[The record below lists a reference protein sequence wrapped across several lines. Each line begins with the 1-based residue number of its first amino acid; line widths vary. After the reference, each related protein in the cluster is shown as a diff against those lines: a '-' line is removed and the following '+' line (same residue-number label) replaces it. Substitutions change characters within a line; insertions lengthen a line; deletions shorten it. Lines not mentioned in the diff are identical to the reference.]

1 MHSRIPR
8 SLGAA
13 LVVFALIAVTSP
25 AQTTKDSKEVKQAFQ
40 QGQLDTLV
48 QAQQT
53 LAAAEAAGAPMYA
66 KSIYDDAAER
76 LRFAQANWNST
87 QKSTHEQTR
96 LRAEEAV
103 WAARAALAK
112 ARWLGNNAA
121 IRQLQTDIT
130 NFGGTSDALTL
141 SDEQPDLLMMR
152 GTTSKTAVDFAQKA
166 IDQAKAVGATVQQD
180 NDLRSAQENLET
192 ARKIM
197 KGNSN
202 SESATHLAYVAEMIA
217 RRAYYTARAAESNRY
232 LPNLQ
237 MERTRLAQVNSDRI
251 AAAERV
257 QREEAQRRAN
267 ELQQQLAAELV
278 NRQMQSAEL
287 DRLRTQLDESR
298 RASEQRAEQ
307 DRAAREAAERA
318 LDEAFARYQTALV
331 SGSSDVDALRRQIED
346 QQLAL
351 RAVQERERAGE
362 QSMEAEIA
370 GLRQNLQNAQQQ
382 GSVSAQVLEQRQAE
396 LTRRQLELEQMRKDR
411 EADLA
416 RRVEV
421 DRQQQVALADA
432 QKRRD
437 EAEAQAQQLRQ
448 MAAES
453 AQQAQVAQ
461 ASAQQAQVTAQ
472 ATQAELDRTRQQ
484 LASTD
489 AEARRLR
496 MEQALGKLAS
506 THSDARGLI
515 VTLTNNLLFD
525 TGKTTLKPGAK
536 RTLTRIA
543 EQLSGD
549 NSGVKVEVE
558 GHTDSVGS
566 TESNEALSVRRASAV
581 RDYLLSQGLTADR
594 ISAAGRGE
602 AAPIATNKTAA
613 GRQQNRRVELVI
625 AP

>member
-1 MHSRIPR
+1 MHSRTPR
-8 SLGAA
+8 SLGVA
-13 LVVFALIAVTSP
+13 LVVFALVAVSSP
-25 AQTTKDSKEVKQAFQ
+25 AQTTDSKQVKAALQ

-53 LAAAEAAGAPMYA
+53 LSTAEGAGAALYA
-66 KSIYDDAAER
+66 KSLYDDAAAR
-76 LRFAQANWNST
+76 LRFAQANWSAT
-87 QKSTHEQTR
+87 SGAMHDQSR

-130 NFGGTSDALTL
+130 NFGGTSDTLTL
-141 SDEQPDLLMMR
+141 SDEPADMIILR
-152 GTTSKTAVDFAQKA
+152 GTTTKQQIDVAQTA
-166 IDQAKAVGATVQQD
+166 IDQAKAVGATAQQNNDLQSAQD
-180 NDLRSAQENLET
+180 NLAT

-197 KGNSN
+197 RGNTN

-237 MERTRLAQVNSDRI
+237 MERTRLAQVASER
-251 AAAERV
+251 AARAERE
-257 QREEAQRRAN
+257 QREAAQRETQELQRQLSAEQANRQAQATEVERLRN
-267 ELQQQLAAELV
+267 ELEQ
-278 NRQMQSAEL
+278 NRREA
-287 DRLRTQLDESR
+287 
-298 RASEQRAEQ
+298 EQRTTQ

-318 LDEAFARYQTALV
+318 LDEAVARYQAALV

-351 RAVQERERAGE
+351 RSIQERERTGE
-362 QSMEAEIA
+362 QSMETEIA
-370 GLRQNLQNAQQQ
+370 GLRQDLQNAQQQ

-396 LTRRQLELEQMRKDR
+396 LTRRQQELEQLRKDR

-416 RRVEV
+416 RRAEI
-421 DRQQQVALADA
+421 DRQQQTALAEA
-432 QKRRD
+432 QRRRD
-437 EAEAQAQQLRQ
+437 EAEAQAQQLRAQ
-448 MAAES
+448 
-453 AQQAQVAQ
+453 AQQAQA
-461 ASAQQAQVTAQ
+461 TAA

-489 AEARRLR
+489 AEARQLR
-496 MEQALGKLAS
+496 MQQALSKLAS
-506 THSDARGLI
+506 TRSETRGLI
-515 VTLTNNLLFD
+515 VTLTNNVLFD

-549 NSGVKVEVE
+549 NSGTKIVVE

-566 TESNEALSVRRASAV
+566 TESNQALSVRRATAV
-581 RDYLLSQGLTADR
+581 RDYLVSQGLSADR
-594 ISAAGRGE
+594 VTAAGRGE
-602 AAPIATNKTAA
+602 EAPIATNNTAA

-625 AP
+625 TQ

>member
-1 MHSRIPR
+1 MHSRTPR

-13 LVVFALIAVTSP
+13 LAVFALIAVTSP
-25 AQTTKDSKEVKQAFQ
+25 AQTTKDSKEVKQALQ

-53 LAAAEAAGAPMYA
+53 LAAAEAAGAPLYA

-76 LRFAQANWNST
+76 LRFAQANWSAT

-112 ARWLGNNAA
+112 ARWLGNNSA

-166 IDQAKAVGATVQQD
+166 IDQAKAVGASAQQN
-180 NDLRSAQENLET
+180 NDLQSAQENLET

-197 KGNSN
+197 RGNSN

-217 RRAYYTARAAESNRY
+217 RRAYYTARASESNRY

-237 MERTRLAQVNSDRI
+237 MERTRLAQVNSERV
-251 AAAERV
+251 AAAERA
-257 QREEAQRRAN
+257 QRELAQRQAN
-267 ELQQQLAAELV
+267 DLQRQLSAEQA
-278 NRQMQSAEL
+278 NRQAQTAEL
-287 DRLRTQLDESR
+287 DKLRAQLDESR
-298 RASEQRAEQ
+298 RASEQRSEQ

-346 QQLAL
+346 QQIAL
-351 RAVQERERAGE
+351 RSIQEREKVGE

-370 GLRQNLQNAQQQ
+370 GLRQDLTNAQQQ
-382 GSVSAQVLEQRQAE
+382 GSVSAQVLEQRQTE
-396 LTRRQLELEQMRKDR
+396 LTRRQQELEEMRKER
-411 EADLA
+411 ETDLA
-416 RRVEV
+416 RRADV

-437 EAEAQAQQLRQ
+437 EAETQAQQLRL

-461 ASAQQAQVTAQ
+461 ASAQQAQASAQ
-472 ATQAELDRTRQQ
+472 ATQVELDRTRQQ
-484 LASTD
+484 LASSD
-489 AEARRLR
+489 AETRRLR
-496 MEQALGKLAS
+496 MEQAISKFA
-506 THSDARGLI
+506 TTRTDTRGLI
-515 VTLTNNLLFD
+515 VTLTNNVLFD

-543 EQLSGD
+543 EQLGGD
-549 NSGVKVEVE
+549 NGAVKVEVE
-558 GHTDSVGS
+558 GHTDSVGTS
-566 TESNEALSVRRASAV
+566 ESNQALSVRRATAV

-602 AAPIATNKTAA
+602 DAPVATNKTAA

-625 AP
+625 TQ

>member
-1 MHSRIPR
+1 MHSRTSR

-13 LVVFALIAVTSP
+13 LAVFALIAVTSP

-53 LAAAEAAGAPMYA
+53 LAAAEGAGAAMYA

-76 LRFAQANWNST
+76 LRFAQANWSST

-152 GTTSKTAVDFAQKA
+152 GTTSATAVDFAQKA
-166 IDQAKAVGATVQQD
+166 IDQAKAVGATAQQN
-180 NDLRSAQENLET
+180 NDLQSAQENLET

-237 MERTRLAQVNSDRI
+237 MERTRLAQVNSDRV

-267 ELQQQLAAELV
+267 ELQQQLAAEQN
-278 NRQMQSAEL
+278 NRQVQSAEL
-287 DRLRTQLDESR
+287 DRLRTQLEESR
-298 RASEQRAEQ
+298 RASEQRTEQ

-318 LDEAFARYQTALV
+318 LDEAFTRYQTALV

-351 RAVQERERAGE
+351 RSIQERERVGE

-370 GLRQNLQNAQQQ
+370 GLRQDLQNSQQQ

-396 LTRRQLELEQMRKDR
+396 LTRRQQELEQMRKDR

-416 RRVEV
+416 RRADV
-421 DRQQQVALADA
+421 DRQQQAALTDA

-461 ASAQQAQVTAQ
+461 ASALS
-472 ATQAELDRTRQQ
+472 TQAELDRTRQQ
-484 LASTD
+484 LASSD

-506 THSDARGLI
+506 TRTDTRGLI

-536 RTLTRIA
+536 RTLSRIA

-566 TESNEALSVRRASAV
+566 ADSNQALSVRRATAV
-581 RDYLLSQGLTADR
+581 RDYLLSQGLKSDR

-602 AAPIATNKTAA
+602 EAPIATNKTAA

>member
-1 MHSRIPR
+1 MHSRTPR
-8 SLGAA
+8 SLAVA
-13 LVVFALIAVTSP
+13 LVVLALSAVGAP
-25 AQTTKDSKEVKQAFQ
+25 AQTRDSKQVTQALQ

-53 LAAAEAAGAPMYA
+53 LSTAEGAGAALYA
-66 KSIYDDAAER
+66 KSLYDDAAER
-76 LRFAQANWNST
+76 LRFAQANWSAT
-87 QKSTHEQTR
+87 SKALHDQSR

-130 NFGGTSDALTL
+130 NFGGTSDTLTL
-141 SDEQPDLLMMR
+141 SDEPSDILIMR
-152 GTTSKTAVDFAQKA
+152 GTTSKTQVDAAQKA
-166 IDQAKAVGATVQQD
+166 IDQAKAVGAMAQQN
-180 NDLRSAQENLET
+180 NDLQSAQDNLET

-197 KGNSN
+197 KGNAN

-237 MERTRLAQVNSDRI
+237 MERTRLAQVASEHQ
-251 AAAERV
+251 AAMERE
-257 QREEAQRRAN
+257 QREAAQRRTE
-267 ELQQQLAAELV
+267 ELQRQLAAEQA
-278 NRQMQSAEL
+278 NRQAQASEVEK
-287 DRLRTQLDESR
+287 LRQQLEENQ
-298 RASEQRAEQ
+298 RASEQKMEQ
-307 DRAAREAAERA
+307 DRAARAAAESA
-318 LDEAFARYQTALV
+318 LDEAFARYQAALV

-346 QQLAL
+346 QQIAL
-351 RAVQERERAGE
+351 RAIQERERAGE
-362 QSMEAEIA
+362 QGMEAEIA
-370 GLRQNLQNAQQQ
+370 GLRQDLQNAQQQ

-396 LTRRQLELEQMRKDR
+396 LTRRQQELEQLRKDR
-411 EADLA
+411 EADIA
-416 RRVEV
+416 RRAEV
-421 DRQQQVALADA
+421 DRQQQAALTEA
-432 QKRRD
+432 QRRRE
-437 EAEAQAQQLRQ
+437 EAETQAQELRMQ
-448 MAAES
+448 
-453 AQQAQVAQ
+453 AQQAQA
-461 ASAQQAQVTAQ
+461 TAA

-496 MEQALGKLAS
+496 MEQALSKLAS
-506 THSDARGLI
+506 TRSDTRGLI

-549 NSGVKVEVE
+549 NSGTKIVVE

-566 TESNEALSVRRASAV
+566 TESNQALSERRATAV
-581 RDYLLSQGLTADR
+581 RDYLVTQGLSSDR
-594 ISAAGRGE
+594 VSVVGRGE
-602 AAPIATNKTAA
+602 ESPIATNKTAA

-625 AP
+625 TQ